1 MDDTSIEDSRSL
13 LLSFYDKHKRSM
25 PWRESRD
32 PFSIWVSEVMLQ
44 QTRVETVIPYYQR
57 FLDRFATVRALAEA
71 DEHDVLALW
80 SGLGYYRRAR
90 MLHAG
95 AKHVVREHAGAV
107 PADIDALKKI
117 PGVGD
122 YTAGAIASIA
132 FDLREP
138 VLDGNVERVL
148 SRLTAM
154 KGDPRAKTQRNELWA
169 LARRFADSPRAGDV
183 NQALMELGATVCT
196 PTSPRCLLCPM
207 RAHCKASGEGEPER
221 YPEKAPKKAPR
232 TEHWTAFV
240 VRDREG
246 RVWLGAG
253 PSELDRWKGML
264 VPPLS
269 LHEERAF
276 PWIDSRAELA
286 RVTHVLTHARMEISV
301 RDGAVRA
308 HKSPPSDG
316 RFVALDAL
324 DALAIPK
331 VTRVILA
338 AAEAHF
344 AAEST
349 GESASTS
356 SASSRKKPSIR
367 ARNGRAKKGS
377 SPPRRT

>member
-1 MDDTSIEDSRSL
+1 
-13 LLSFYDKHKRSM
+13 
-25 PWRESRD
+25 
-32 PFSIWVSEVMLQ
+32 
-44 QTRVETVIPYYQR
+44 
-57 FLDRFATVRALAEA
+57 
-71 DEHDVLALW
+71 
-80 SGLGYYRRAR
+80 
-90 MLHAG
+90 
-95 AKHVVREHAGAV
+95 
-107 PADIDALKKI
+107 
-117 PGVGD
+117 
-122 YTAGAIASIA
+122 
-132 FDLREP
+132 
-138 VLDGNVERVL
+138 
-148 SRLTAM
+148 
-154 KGDPRAKTQRNELWA
+154 
-169 LARRFADSPRAGDV
+169 
-183 NQALMELGATVCT
+183 
-196 PTSPRCLLCPM
+196 M

-308 HKSPPSDG
+308 HKSPPADG

-338 AAEAHF
+338 AAEAHV